1 MKNLLIIS
9 STKNTNLDLS
19 YEIKKY
25 LDNYGDEEISILS
38 LEEYDLPL
46 YTPTLEEKLAGST
59 QIFLVPRVQPR

>member
-25 LDNYGDEEISILS
+25 LDNYGDREISILS
-38 LEEYDLPL
+38 LEEYDFL
-46 YTPTLEEKLAGST
+46 YIRQL
-59 QIFLVPRVQPR
+59 